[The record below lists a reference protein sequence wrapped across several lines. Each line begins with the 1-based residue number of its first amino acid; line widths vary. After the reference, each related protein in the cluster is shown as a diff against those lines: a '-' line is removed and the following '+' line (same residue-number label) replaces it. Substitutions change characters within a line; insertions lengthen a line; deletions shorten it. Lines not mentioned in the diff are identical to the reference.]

1 MNELITDASKSGVF
15 NEAHQKVFLRIWQKT
30 ARNESINARFCQ
42 EVIDLEREIE
52 RLKPRVAEL
61 ETSLARIVW
70 YYDKAKSGSSLP
82 SMTTQAKAEHENTM
96 FGEARKVLTNGHR

>member
-1 MNELITDASKSGVF
+1 MSRL
-15 NEAHQKVFLRIWQKT
+15 
-30 ARNESINARFCQ
+30 C
-42 EVIDLEREIE
+42 
-52 RLKPRVAEL
+52 RLKSYKHIGDDGVWAYGEIPRLKSRVAEL